1 MVKKQDCKETIQDK
15 QTAKKSEEKETKASD
30 QTNVQNENIEEIEAE
45 EIEPINDPSQAEK
58 IVTEDEEKQTEEG
71 IVNTFKNMFKDFKSK
86 NQKLEE
92 DNKLLNN
99 ELVALKDRLGR
110 TSAEYE
116 NYRKRSVKEKEGI
129 YTDACSDVLKELL
142 PVLDNLE
149 RALKVD
155 ANFEELRKGI
165 EITIKQYEIAL
176 EKLQVSQVVS
186 EGEFNPNLHNAV
198 MHIEDEEIGKN
209 QIVEVFQKGYK
220 RGDKILRYSMV
231 KVAN

>member
-1 MVKKQDCKETIQDK
+1 LVKKQDCKESAQDNEEV
-15 QTAKKSEEKETKASD
+15 KKPDLNE
-30 QTNVQNENIEEIEAE
+30 TNVQNENIEEVEAE
-45 EIEPINDPSQAEK
+45 EIETIDDLSQVK
-58 IVTEDEEKQTEEG
+58 DTENEEPEKQTDEG
-71 IVNTFKNMFKDFKSK
+71 ILNTFKNMFKDSKSK

-92 DNKLLNN
+92 ENKLLHN
-99 ELVALKDRLGR
+99 ELDTLKDRLAR

-129 YTDACSDVLKELL
+129 YTDACSDVLKELI
-142 PVLDNLE
+142 PVFDNLE

-155 ANFEELRKGI
+155 ANFDELRKGI

-176 EKLQVSQVVS
+176 EKLQVEEVNS

-198 MHIEDEEIGKN
+198 MHIEDEKIGKN

>member
-1 MVKKQDCKETIQDK
+1 MVKKQDCKESTQDK
-15 QTAKKSEEKETKASD
+15 QTAKKSEEKEIKASD

-176 EKLQVSQVVS
+176 EKLQVSEVVS